1 MLASG
6 ILSFL
11 VRPVLNVS
19 TYIHD
24 IGLNKGTSNTIANY
38 FMGHSK
44 ENMSLQIQGHSAKVV
59 KILAKMVTS
68 LLKDVDSSRAMA
80 RK

>member
-1 MLASG
+1 
-6 ILSFL
+6 
-11 VRPVLNVS
+11 
-19 TYIHD
+19 
-24 IGLNKGTSNTIANY
+24 
-38 FMGHSK
+38 
-44 ENMSLQIQGHSAKVV
+44 MSLQIQGHSAKVV